1 MLLAVNNNVI
11 SLSSALSQTPSAK
24 FNMDV
29 IQYSSTGGVEP
40 QTFRVITVEEQDGV
54 NYAITALTYIPG
66 KYANIEEGVSL
77 PVRNL
82 SLLNQPKDPPSGLQ
96 ASERI
101 IVKNKLAI
109 VKIILSWVS
118 VTGVSQYQVQ
128 YRFNNTNWVIQVVF
142 RPDFEIEG
150 TEAGTYE
157 FRVFS
162 YNAALKISET
172 STDLTFN
179 AVGKNAPPGDVQNL
193 QMEPVDSKN
202 VRLDGSIC

>member
-1 MLLAVNNNVI
+1 MVA
-11 SLSSALSQTPSAK
+11 
-24 FNMDV
+24 
-29 IQYSSTGGVEP
+29 E
-40 QTFRVITVEEQDGV
+40 
-54 NYAITALTYIPG
+54 
-66 KYANIEEGVSL
+66 
-77 PVRNL
+77 
-82 SLLNQPKDPPSGLQ
+82 
-96 ASERI
+96 ERI

-109 VKIILSWVS
+109 VKLILSWVA

-128 YRFNNTNWVIQVVF
+128 YRFNNANWVVQDVF

-162 YNAALKISET
+162 YNAALRRSET

-193 QMEPVDSKN
+193 QMEPVDAKMY
-202 VRLDGSIC
+202 D

>member
-1 MLLAVNNNVI
+1 MLPDGKVETKSVSAVINNVI
-11 SLSSALSQTPSAK
+11 TLSSALSQTPSVNAVW
-24 FNMDV
+24 ML
-29 IQYSSTGGVEP
+29 SSTGNEAGGVEP

-66 KYANIEEGVSL
+66 KYANIEEGVPL

-82 SLLNQPKDPPSGLQ
+82 SLLNQPKDPPSGLV
-96 ASERI
+96 AEERI

-128 YRFNNTNWVIQVVF
+128 YRFNNTNWVIQDVF

-157 FRVFS
+157 FKVFS
-162 YNAALKISET
+162 YNAALKYQKHQLI
-172 STDLTFN
+172 
-179 AVGKNAPPGDVQNL
+179 
-193 QMEPVDSKN
+193 
-202 VRLDGSIC
+202 